1 MFLKALVRDGFRC
14 VVSGKYDANSVRD
27 NKELELELEHEPGRA
42 VSATECAHILPES
55 TNANISG
62 SSNAQSDK
70 VYFFPTLDVF
80 LFITWTYTVV
90 SKHGHINYLTVK
102 THFRQSHVTPLILL
116 PEYGSE

>member
-27 NKELELELEHEPGRA
+27 NKELELELEHKPGRA

-80 LFITWTYTVV
+80 LFITWT
-90 SKHGHINYLTVK
+90 
-102 THFRQSHVTPLILL
+102 
-116 PEYGSE
+116 